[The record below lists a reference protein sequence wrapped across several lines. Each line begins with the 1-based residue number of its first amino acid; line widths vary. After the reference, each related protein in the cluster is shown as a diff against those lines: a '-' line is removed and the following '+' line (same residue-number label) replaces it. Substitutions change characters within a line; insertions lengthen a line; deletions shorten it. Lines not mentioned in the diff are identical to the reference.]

1 MTLTCAMDDSPE
13 IHEGLSASRYALHP
27 LDSRIHAS
35 VHDMNSLMGN
45 NQAMSNAKQKAE
57 STGVF
62 LSTLLLLRVFV

>member
-1 MTLTCAMDDSPE
+1 MKDCQQAGMPCTHLT
-13 IHEGLSASRYALHP
+13 
-27 LDSRIHAS
+27 HAYHSS

>member
-1 MTLTCAMDDSPE
+1 MDDSPE

-27 LDSRIHAS
+27 LKSRIHAS

>member
-62 LSTLLLLRVFV
+62 LSILLLLRVFV